1 MRRTAKFGYTVE
13 STGVQIVEIEAA
25 LIVGL
30 YSEYLDGKL
39 STCKLAKKLNEQEI
53 KYYENGN
60 EWNTKAVSRVLKDKS
75 YTGEGDYPQIVDENT
90 YQRVQD
96 LLASR
101 AHHIAE
107 GEGPYAE
114 VFKAKMRCPVCG
126 SPIKRNAWQKGN
138 NEKIIMRCSNKECE
152 GFKVLTK
159 QMDIEEYIKSIFVR
173 AIEDEGIL
181 EPPTPEPTDISRDK
195 EMIKMTNELRFKMQ
209 NQDITETDIIKGI
222 NEIASERFSACSSS
236 DNTERTKLIKE
247 KIIGSKGQSRIK
259 AETIGEVVQRILLA
273 PDQTVV
279 VRLQNGME
287 FTERI
292 V

>member
-13 STGVQIVEIEAA
+13 STGVQIVEMEGA
-25 LIVGL
+25 LITRI
-30 YSEYLDGKL
+30 YSEYLEGKL
-39 STCKLAKKLNEQEI
+39 STCKLAKKLNEQSI

-60 EWNTKAVSRVLKDKS
+60 EWNTKAVSRILKDKS
-75 YTGEGDYPQIVDENT
+75 YTGEGDYPQIVDIDT
-90 YQRVQD
+90 YRRVQD

-107 GEGPYAE
+107 GEEPYAE
-114 VFKAKMRCPVCG
+114 MFKAKMRCPVCG
-126 SPIKRNAWQKGN
+126 STIKRNAWQKGN

-159 QMDIEEYIKSIFVR
+159 QIDIEEYIKNIFIR

-181 EPPTPEPTDISRDK
+181 EPPQPEPTDISKDD
-195 EMIKMTNELRFKMQ
+195 EMIKKTNELRLKMQ
-209 NQDITETDIIKGI
+209 NQDISETDIIKGI
-222 NEIASERFSACSSS
+222 NEIASARFSACSTS

-247 KIIGSKGQSRIK
+247 KVLNTKDQTRIK
-259 AETIGEVVQRILLA
+259 AEAIGDVVQRIFLA
-273 PDQTVV
+273 PDQTIV
-279 VRLQNGME
+279 VRLQNGIE
-287 FTERI
+287 FSERM

>member
-1 MRRTAKFGYTVE
+1 MKDYRKSEYAKNKMNRTAIVYTHAGEVE
-13 STGVQIVEIEAA
+13 VRLTFEKVSKDQPEITKEEFQIFKDASDEFFRIIENN
-25 LIVGL
+25 
-30 YSEYLDGKL
+30 D
-39 STCKLAKKLNEQEI
+39 
-53 KYYENGN
+53 
-60 EWNTKAVSRVLKDKS
+60 SR
-75 YTGEGDYPQIVDENT
+75 EE
-90 YQRVQD
+90 
-96 LLASR
+96 
-101 AHHIAE
+101 
-107 GEGPYAE
+107 
-114 VFKAKMRCPVCG
+114 
-126 SPIKRNAWQKGN
+126 RNAWQKGN

-247 KIIGSKGQSRIK
+247 KIISSKGQSRIK